1 MRLGVLWASERD
13 RLGRCPRVAIH
24 VVCRNAVC
32 ERDPGHT
39 TSQDKT
45 PQKWWF
51 DTTQGALK
59 RLERDDRPGVQNAR
73 NGLDLLV
80 DKMADVGAVLDIEL
94 HQQVEV
100 AGGRI
105 DFGRDLGIGQRIGN
119 RIAFLRAGRGAF
131 AQRHSGRYVTSIT
144 VSKTVRHSPSSPRPH
159 CAPNLSTPPDWRPL

>member
-105 DFGRDLGIGQRIGN
+105 DFGRDLRIRQRIGHRVGFAEVALDLN
-119 RIAFLRAGRGAF
+119 KKRGHAFLLAVRGCARNP
-131 AQRHSGRYVTSIT
+131 AKPRRVDKSAEYLCR
-144 VSKTVRHSPSSPRPH
+144 VRSR
-159 CAPNLSTPPDWRPL
+159 TR